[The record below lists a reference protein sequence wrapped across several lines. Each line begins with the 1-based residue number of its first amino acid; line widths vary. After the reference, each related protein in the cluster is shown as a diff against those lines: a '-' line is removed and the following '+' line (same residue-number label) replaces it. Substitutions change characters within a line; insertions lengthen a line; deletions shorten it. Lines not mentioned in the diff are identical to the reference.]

1 MEKNIFQSEI
11 NDNLIRETLEKFGE
25 NGNNELNNTILKLFK
40 TFNNYSDGH
49 EVRIKVSALNKIYS
63 TSIIHLE
70 PVIKIILKEINFS
83 TENYCEEDFAKL
95 VDKISNVSW
104 EDKEGKIYNRK
115 YLSFSS
121 KYIHFLSG
129 FKTPIFDSYIFLMIK
144 KYQKLNGKKIPYSN
158 PKTYLE
164 FYKMFEEFKTDF
176 KLEKYSNYEIDKFL
190 WQLAKNLKT

>member
-1 MEKNIFQSEI
+1 MENNIFRSEV
-11 NDNLIRETLEKFGE
+11 NDNLIQETLEEFGK
-25 NGNNELNNTILKLFK
+25 NDNNELNDTILKLFK

-49 EVRIKVSALNKIYS
+49 EVRIKASALNKIYS

-70 PVIKIILKEINFS
+70 PVIEIILEEINFN

-104 EDKEGKIYNRK
+104 TDKEGKIYHRK

-129 FKTPIFDSYIFLMIK
+129 FKTPIFDSCIFLMIK

-164 FYKMFEEFKTDF
+164 FYKMFGEFKIDF
-176 KLEKYSNYEIDKFL
+176 KLENIQIMKLINFYGS
-190 WQLAKNLKT
+190 